1 MGSLFEL
8 FDMKMSRFLLAFL
21 FCISSLYSCE
31 GSSELGN
38 RSPRMRKICP
48 RECSFRTFEI
58 LKTRQ
63 CKDPKSTVTL
73 KCVFNK
79 LTSDSVKPCL
89 PCVCENIC
97 KVVAKGGPNYKLCTD
112 CRSPPRA

>member
-48 RECSFRTFEI
+48 RECSDRTIEL
-58 LKTRQ
+58 LKTK
-63 CKDPKSTVTL
+63 CEDPKTTVTL
-73 KCVFNK
+73 QCVFNK
-79 LTSDSVKPCL
+79 LTTSDSVQPCL
-89 PCVCENIC
+89 PRFCENIC
-97 KVVAKGGPNYKLCTD
+97 KVVAKGGPKYKLCTD
-112 CRSPPRA
+112 CRPPPRA